1 MERSKVVLV
10 VEDFDDIRDA
20 MRILIELQGYQ
31 VVEATDGREAIN
43 QAKETRPDLILMD
56 LSMPA
61 FDGIEAT
68 RQIKND
74 PQLQHIRIVAVT
86 SHVGHYRDL
95 ALAAGCDRVIDKPD
109 LLRDMEKL
117 LTELLNEV

>member
-1 MERSKVVLV
+1 
-10 VEDFDDIRDA
+10 
-20 MRILIELQGYQ
+20 LIELQGYQ

-74 PQLQHIRIVAVT
+74 PRLQHIRIVAVT

>member
-1 MERSKVVLV
+1 MSKIVLV

-31 VVEATDGREAIN
+31 VVEATDGHEAIN
-43 QAKETRPDLILMD
+43 RAKETRPDLILMD

-68 RQIKND
+68 REIKND
-74 PQLQHIRIVAVT
+74 PQLRHIRIVAVT
-86 SHVGHYRDL
+86 SHVGHYADL

-109 LLRDMEKL
+109 LLRDMERL
-117 LTELLNEV
+117 ITELLSEV